1 MKIAIGADHAGY
13 ELKEILT
20 QQIKELG
27 HDILDM
33 GTGSSCSVDYPDY
46 AELVSKTVSQ
56 GEVDRGILICGTGI
70 GMSIVANKFRN
81 VRAALCNDLFT
92 AKLSRLHNDA
102 NVLCLGARVVGTGL
116 AIEIVKVWLNTE
128 FEGDRHRKRLEKI
141 KTIERKVTEE

>member
-46 AELVSKTVSQ
+46 AELVSKAVSQ

-116 AIEIVKVWLNTE
+116 ALEIVKVWLNTE